1 MGKLIISLEL
11 KFLDIMKHTDYS
23 DPNAKH
29 ELDFLELYQEK
40 GYTENF
46 RIEDNKLIASK
57 KQSKFLPSQVE
68 IVAEHRY
75 EGMSNPSDQS
85 ILYVIEANE
94 NCKGTIINSYGP
106 NANLEIHQ
114 FIEDIPEEN
123 KGQDESILNL
133 DTKS

>member
-1 MGKLIISLEL
+1 ME
-11 KFLDIMKHTDYS
+11 HPEYS

-29 ELDFLELYQEK
+29 ELDFLKLYENK

-46 RIEDNKLIASK
+46 RVEKNKLIASNK
-57 KQSKFLPSQVE
+57 KSEFSPKQVKV
-68 IVAEHRY
+68 VAEHRY

-106 NANLEIHQ
+106 TANLEVHE
-114 FIEDIPEEN
+114 FIESIPDEN
-123 KGQDESILNL
+123 KGHDESILNL
-133 DTKS
+133 GKDA